1 MKLLPLL
8 GWVINDETGK
18 YIYLYTDSPHEM
30 ANRKKAAHEFR
41 KFYNELVT
49 AKDRNPRELENFL
62 NVN

>member
-8 GWVINDETGK
+8 GWVINETGK
-18 YIYLYTDSPHEM
+18 YSYLHTDSPQEI
-30 ANRKKAAHEFR
+30 ANRKKAALEFR
-41 KFYNELVT
+41 KFYNELAT